1 MICTHTLLPDRQA
14 IRKSG
19 LLLTPVIIKLEIKKK
34 DEEEL
39 PIIAPSF
46 QARVQRPYA

>member
-1 MICTHTLLPDRQA
+1 MMISKHTLLPDRQA
-14 IRKSG
+14 IRNSG

-34 DEEEL
+34 DEL

-46 QARVQRPYA
+46 QARVQRPYV